1 MRALVVQRRMTHYRI
16 SFFEALRMGLLDR
29 GIELTLAHGD
39 PSGGE
44 LAKKDSAVLPWAKRL
59 RTNYFMNGR
68 VCWQPFGPLAQD
80 SDIIVVTHENKLL
93 YNLVAQYSLPRS
105 KRVVLWGH
113 GANLQGNSQSAAER
127 VKKFTAKKAD
137 WWLAYTSQSVPLIEK
152 SGFPSERITVL
163 NNTIDTTLLAE
174 SIANT
179 DGDLISEFR
188 RVHSIAAG
196 PIGLYLGSLYSEKR
210 IPFLIASAIKIRDRV
225 PNFSLVIAGAG
236 PEEHLARLSAKNYP
250 WIHFIGPVKD
260 RQKSTALAAAH
271 VILNPGLVGL
281 GILDSFVSGTPMI
294 TTDCGIHS
302 PEIAYLEHGVNGIM
316 TADDMDEFVLAA
328 CEVINNERMYESISF
343 NAKNLSSDLTITS
356 MADNFSTALHSCL
369 AQPSYR

>member
-16 SFFEALRMGLLDR
+16 SFFEALRMSLLDR

-39 PSGGE
+39 ASGGE
-44 LAKKDSAVLPWAKRL
+44 LAKKDSASLPWAERL
-59 RTNYFMNGR
+59 STNYFMNGR
-68 VCWQPFGPLAQD
+68 VCWQPFGSLAQD
-80 SDIIVVTHENKLL
+80 NDIIVVTHENKLL

-113 GANLQGNSQSAAER
+113 GANLQGKSKSAAER
-127 VKKFTAKKAD
+127 LKKFTAKKAD
-137 WWLAYTSQSVPLIEK
+137 WWLAYTSHSVPLIEK

-179 DGDLISEFR
+179 DDDLISEFR
-188 RVHSIAAG
+188 RVHAISAG

-210 IPFLIASAIKIRDRV
+210 IPFLIASALKIKDRV

-250 WIHFIGPVKD
+250 WIHFIGPVRD
-260 RQKSTALAAAH
+260 RQKSTALAAAR

-281 GILDSFVSGTPMI
+281 GILDSFVSGTPML
-294 TTDCGIHS
+294 TTDCGLHS
-302 PEIAYLEHGVNGIM
+302 PEIAYLEHGVNGLM

-328 CEVINNERMYESISF
+328 CEVISDDRMYESISL
-343 NAKNLSSDLTITS
+343 NAKKLSTDLTITA
-356 MADNFSTALHSCL
+356 MAENFSTALHSCL
-369 AQPSYR
+369 AQPSFR

>member
-1 MRALVVQRRMTHYRI
+1 MTHYRI
-16 SFFEALRMGLLDR
+16 SFFEALRMSLLDR

-328 CEVINNERMYESISF
+328 CEVINNERIYESISF
-343 NAKNLSSDLTITS
+343 NAKNLSSDLTITA

-369 AQPSYR
+369 AQPSFR